1 MARPIH
7 VVTVHWREDRWIDI
21 QLRFLERFCATPPR
35 VYAFLNG
42 LERDHSERFFY
53 ASSEPIRDHATKL
66 NLLGDMIALA
76 AHPDDFLVFLDGDA
90 LPIAPLDELLDQALG
105 EHEVVAVRRAENGDL
120 QPHPCFCAMR
130 AGLWRRI
137 SGDWHH
143 GHRWRTDD
151 GRMVTDVGA
160 NLMATLEREG
170 IAWEPLLRSNRR
182 DLHPLLFGVYGDAIY
197 HHGGGFRPV
206 AGGRAALAREGVDS
220 AWNSPL
226 ARALDRLPAGRVRRQ
241 LRHRLHPGK
250 RRKLR
255 LQAEVGALSDEF
267 FERVRSDPDFYRE
280 LI

>member
-1 MARPIH
+1 MGRPIH
-7 VVTVHWREDRWIDI
+7 VATVHWRDDRWIDV

-42 LERDHSERFFY
+42 LERDHSQRFFY

-66 NLLGDMIALA
+66 NLLGDMIAFA
-76 AHPDDFLVFLDGDA
+76 ADPDDFLVFLDGDA
-90 LPIAPLDELLDQALG
+90 LPIAPLDELLEDWLG
-105 EHEVVAVRRAENGDL
+105 DVELVAVKRAENGDP

-137 SGDWHH
+137 GGDWHR

-170 IAWEPLLRSNRR
+170 IPWKPLLRSNRR
-182 DLHPLLFGVYGDAIY
+182 DLHPLLFGVYGDAVY

-206 AGGRAALAREGVDS
+206 AGGRAALVREGVDAAS
-220 AWNSPL
+220 SSPL
-226 ARALDRLPAGRVRRQ
+226 ARVLDRLPEGRLRRE

-267 FERVRSDPDFYRE
+267 FERVRSDREFYRE
-280 LI
+280 LL